1 MSLLKGIR
9 QRRKSSSGKLLNSL
23 LTGCDDEDLS
33 LVMDFHFLHIVA
45 MHYICIKVV
54 IIIHIDYMHYGCIL
68 NAFIFFTLPYL
79 ISVVNKKILNQRR
92 LACHH
97 RHLTQS

>member
-45 MHYICIKVV
+45 MHYICIKVALLV
-54 IIIHIDYMHYGCIL
+54 HMDYMRYRCIL
-68 NAFIFFTLPYL
+68 IAFIFFTLPYT
-79 ISVVNKKILNQRR
+79 IRPVNNKILNQRR

>member
-54 IIIHIDYMHYGCIL
+54 LLVYMDYMHYRCIL
-68 NAFIFFTLPYL
+68 IAFIFFTLPY
-79 ISVVNKKILNQRR
+79 IIRAVNKKSS
-92 LACHH
+92 
-97 RHLTQS
+97 TKGD